1 MGSVP
6 KRNKGLRINRDIRI
20 PKIRVID
27 ENGNVLGVMQ
37 TQDALK
43 RAEDVGLDLIEVA
56 PNAEPPTCK
65 IMDYGRYKYEQK
77 KKAHESK
84 KKQVSVTVKEIQLRP
99 RTEQHD
105 LDIKLKHVRRFLEE
119 GAKAKINLRF
129 RGREMV
135 HQEGGFELLE
145 RVIEQLKD
153 CAVVVTPPQREGRQ
167 AFLLLA
173 PEPNWLKERKKA
185 LKVSSKQ
192 GEEKKE

>member
-1 MGSVP
+1 M
-6 KRNKGLRINRDIRI
+6 
-20 PKIRVID
+20 ID

-105 LDIKLKHVRRFLEE
+105 LDVKLKHVRRFLEE
-119 GAKAKINLRF
+119 GAKTKINLRF

-173 PEPNWLKERKKA
+173 PEPTWLKERKKA
-185 LKVSSKQ
+185 LKAS
-192 GEEKKE
+192 EEGKKE

>member
-1 MGSVP
+1 MGSGS
-6 KRNKGLRINRDIRI
+6 KRNKGLRVNRDIRI

-43 RAEDVGLDLIEVA
+43 RAEDIGLDLIEVS
-56 PNAEPPTCK
+56 PHAEPPTCK

-105 LDIKLKHVRRFLEE
+105 LDVKLKHVRRFLEE
-119 GAKAKINLRF
+119 GAKTKINLRF

-135 HQEGGFELLE
+135 HQQVGFELLE

-153 CAVVVTPPQREGRQ
+153 CAIVVTPPKREGRQ

-173 PEPNWLKERKKA
+173 PDPNWLRERRKTGKT
-185 LKVSSKQ
+185 SEQ
-192 GEEKKE
+192 EEK